1 MASAATAA
9 ALRRKL
15 RENLQHIDEA
25 RRNKLVKT
33 LIVNNIFSVEHLFR
47 HSDTNFVGL
56 KEVSEED
63 RAILRDMCNQK
74 KRDAGSD
81 DSVQISP
88 HKRMRVFSDHASAS
102 AESVLQCI
110 NLASTMRVERPNE
123 RPGKMIDRLKAQNQS
138 GGSRKL
144 FLEISRLEAI
154 CGSRISIKETATALR
169 CWTRFGSAM
178 GLFEPGCELP
188 PSVIGLLAWSRIFAC
203 KGTFAN
209 YLSNL
214 SFACELAGV
223 CRNSFDD
230 PSLKRAKKT
239 IGTLQAPPKPKRGI
253 RLPLVERL
261 EAWNRIR
268 FQFYCTCCP
277 TAFFS
282 ESPRNVCPSSSQAR
296 QICTFL

>member
-25 RRNKLVKT
+25 RRNRLVKT
-33 LIVNNIFSVEHLFR
+33 LIVNTIFSVEHLFR

-81 DSVQISP
+81 DSVRISP

-154 CGSRISIKETATALR
+154 CGSRVSMKETATALR

-188 PSVIGLLAWSRIFAC
+188 PSVTGLL
-203 KGTFAN
+203 
-209 YLSNL
+209 
-214 SFACELAGV
+214 GV
-223 CRNSFDD
+223 VADFCMQRHF
-230 PSLKRAKKT
+230 
-239 IGTLQAPPKPKRGI
+239 
-253 RLPLVERL
+253 
-261 EAWNRIR
+261 
-268 FQFYCTCCP
+268 C
-277 TAFFS
+277 
-282 ESPRNVCPSSSQAR
+282 
-296 QICTFL
+296 